1 MLVANTAIEA
11 FYQLIL
17 DGKRLVGV
25 DLDQDIEAFMVYALL
40 RNMNKMDLKEVIFA
54 QSLLTGISQ
63 QNIDQLENVLDSA
76 LIYAGWY
83 PKRAQR
89 LGVSPAY
96 FSDIGKMASLELSH
110 YYYLIKSSYQT
121 TYAKI
126 SVEFDKLVMVL
137 QAFFTSREIHRLHQA
152 GFVVVNNKNH

>member
-54 QSLLTGISQ
+54 QSLLTGIS
-63 QNIDQLENVLDSA
+63 N
-76 LIYAGWY
+76 
-83 PKRAQR
+83 
-89 LGVSPAY
+89 
-96 FSDIGKMASLELSH
+96 
-110 YYYLIKSSYQT
+110 
-121 TYAKI
+121 KI
-126 SVEFDKLVMVL
+126 STNWRTF
-137 QAFFTSREIHRLHQA
+137 
-152 GFVVVNNKNH
+152 